1 MPIKSYKPYT
11 PSRRGMTG
19 IDYRATLSGDKPE
32 KSLLRKKKKHSGRNN
47 LGRITVRH
55 RGGGSR
61 QHYRV
66 IDFHRKQDGRRG
78 VVKSLQ
84 YDPNRSAFIA
94 LVEYTAD
101 PEQALRRE
109 LSYVIAPDGLKVG
122 DAVVS
127 GADAEIRK
135 GNTLPLENIPDGTQ
149 VHNLELIP
157 GQGAK
162 MVRAAGAVAQLM
174 AKEGNDAIIRLP
186 SGEMR
191 RIPVNCRAT
200 IGQVSNLDNDNIR
213 LGKAGRNR
221 HRGRR
226 PHVRGTVMN
235 AVDHPHGGGEG
246 KTNSGRPPCSPTGVM
261 AKGYRTRRKSKT
273 KRHLVKDRR
282 LK

>member
-1 MPIKSYKPYT
+1 
-11 PSRRGMTG
+11 MTG

-32 KSLLRKKKKHSGRNN
+32 KSLLRKKKRHSGRNN

-66 IDFHRKQDGRRG
+66 IDFQRSQDGRRG

-94 LVEYTAD
+94 LVEYAAD
-101 PEQALRRE
+101 PEQKLRRQ

-127 GADAEIRK
+127 GVGAEIRM
-135 GNTLPLENIPDGTQ
+135 GNTLPLKNIPDGTQ
-149 VHNLELIP
+149 IHNLELIP

-191 RIPVNCRAT
+191 RIPVACRAT
-200 IGQVSNLDNDNIR
+200 IGQVSNLDNGNIK

-261 AKGYRTRRKSKT
+261 AKGYKTRRKSKT

>member
-1 MPIKSYKPYT
+1 
-11 PSRRGMTG
+11 
-19 IDYRATLSGDKPE
+19 
-32 KSLLRKKKKHSGRNN
+32 
-47 LGRITVRH
+47 
-55 RGGGSR
+55 
-61 QHYRV
+61 
-66 IDFHRKQDGRRG
+66 
-78 VVKSLQ
+78 
-84 YDPNRSAFIA
+84 
-94 LVEYTAD
+94 
-101 PEQALRRE
+101 LRRQ

-127 GADAEIRK
+127 GVGAEIRM
-135 GNTLPLENIPDGTQ
+135 GNTLPLKNIPDGTQ
-149 VHNLELIP
+149 IHNLELIP

-191 RIPVNCRAT
+191 RIPVACRAT
-200 IGQVSNLDNDNIR
+200 IGQVSNLDNGNIK

-261 AKGYRTRRKSKT
+261 AKGYKTRRKSKT

>member
-66 IDFHRKQDGRRG
+66 IDFHRSQDGRRG

-94 LVEYTAD
+94 LVEYAAD
-101 PEQALRRE
+101 SEQKLQRK

-127 GADAEIRK
+127 GVSAEIRK
-135 GNTLPLENIPDGTQ
+135 GNALPLKNIPDGTQ
-149 VHNLELIP
+149 VHNLELVP

-174 AKEGNDAIIRLP
+174 AKEGSDAIIRLP

-191 RIPVNCRAT
+191 RIPVGCRAT
-200 IGQVSNLDNDNIR
+200 IGQVSNLDNGNIK

-261 AKGYRTRRKSKT
+261 AKGYKTRRKSKT